1 MTGFSVTSVNQ
12 GKEPFVSF
20 RRKETYKSI
29 SSVSHGGQV
38 SNPYKCQWSSVA
50 SFAGVRLYRSLE
62 LMNEHVGQVRAIRSG
77 LLTYDGGKKINS

>member
-20 RRKETYKSI
+20 RRKEIYKPI
-29 SSVSHGGQV
+29 SSVPHGGQV

-50 SFAGVRLYRSLE
+50 SYAGVRLYRSAE
-62 LMNEHVGQVRAIRSG
+62 LMNVSSV
-77 LLTYDGGKKINS
+77 INNER